1 MKPIALTFL
10 FIMVLAGASAQTED
24 STPSSKPQFK
34 LGVNYNTGI
43 NYFGRTD
50 SLRSSAFFPLAE
62 LWVTPQFYINAA
74 PIFVNNA
81 AQSMDYSG
89 TVATVGYQHVSDHW
103 ITGLYVLKPFY
114 EASSKLVQSALK
126 AQTGFNLSYLN
137 PVLNINGGADVKF
150 SDGTDFGATAG
161 VDRLI
166 RVQNEDNS
174 VLVFDPSFYVYA
186 GTQRFQQTYY
196 KEKKNLLFLPGGS
209 QAVTEDVQKFNVLAY
224 EASLPIIY
232 SKGSWLV
239 TATPSYIMPKN
250 LVTIPNRPDLS
261 EQGKDMFYATIGLK
275 YTF

>member
-1 MKPIALTFL
+1 MKPIAITLL
-10 FIMVLAGASAQTED
+10 LLLCLQTSFSQEAEQ
-24 STPSSKPQFK
+24 PAAKPQFK
-34 LGVNYNTGI
+34 LGINYNTGI

-62 LWVTPQFYINAA
+62 LWVTPQFYMNAA

-81 AQSMDYSG
+81 VQSMEYSG
-89 TVATVGYQHVSDHW
+89 TVATVGYQHVSDNW
-103 ITGLYVLKPFY
+103 ITGLYALKPFY
-114 EASSKLVQSALK
+114 KESSKLVQSALK

-137 PVLNINGGADVKF
+137 PVLNLNGGADVKF

-161 VDRLI
+161 VDHLVRLP
-166 RVQNEDNS
+166 QANDG
-174 VLVFDPSFYVYA
+174 VLIFDPSLYVYA

-196 KEKKNLLFLPGGS
+196 KEKKGLLFLPGNR

-232 SKGSWLV
+232 SKGKLMLM
-239 TATPSYIMPKN
+239 ATPSYIMPQN
-250 LVTIPNRPDLS
+250 LVKVENRPDLS
-261 EQGKDMFYATIGLK
+261 EQGKDMFYATVGVK